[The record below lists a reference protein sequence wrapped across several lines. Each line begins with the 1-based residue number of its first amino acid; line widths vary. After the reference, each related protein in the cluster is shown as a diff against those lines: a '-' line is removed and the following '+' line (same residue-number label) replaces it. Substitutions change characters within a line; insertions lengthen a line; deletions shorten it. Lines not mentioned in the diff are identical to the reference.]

1 MAVAISPIFEIFRGA
16 GLKILDLR
24 RERLGVGGD
33 VEMDWTRLP
42 SGGKRPWFLCP
53 SCGRRCGVL
62 YSLGSRIICRKC
74 GGLTYESQNEPRHF
88 RALRK
93 AQKILGRLGGSA
105 NMAEPFPSRPR
116 YMHRRTYQRLRRQYE
131 AAIEQ
136 YVGGSV
142 RLLGCQSPV
151 QFEMAGRE

>member
-1 MAVAISPIFEIFRGA
+1 MIQTHELISFSIQDWKQGQRWGDTVA
-16 GLKILDLR
+16 
-24 RERLGVGGD
+24 GD

-62 YSLGSRIICRKC
+62 YGIGPRIICRVC
-74 GGLTYESQNEPRHF
+74 GGLTYESQNESRDF

-93 AQKILGRLGGSA
+93 AQKIWVRLGGNA
-105 NMAEPFPSRPR
+105 DVTEPFPSRPR
-116 YMHRRTYQRLRRQYE
+116 YMHRRTYQRLWRQYE

-136 YVGGSV
+136 YVGGDGVAASNT
-142 RLLGCQSPV
+142 RRSIS
-151 QFEMAGRE
+151 